1 MQKER
6 CRFRISGA
14 LLTKKKSFE
23 QLLLNKRTGENSGWM
38 MPFLTKK
45 KSLCSLPVIR
55 KLDLAIVS
63 FVMQMD
69 YLDHCP
75 TLDNNNIAPSYSGAG
90 VLKGFLLKNNPLDLS
105 SISIAHMLMLLP
117 SSCVR

>member
-1 MQKER
+1 
-6 CRFRISGA
+6 
-14 LLTKKKSFE
+14 
-23 QLLLNKRTGENSGWM
+23 M

-45 KSLCSLPVIR
+45 KSSCSLFKILIFLLKHLENIGTSNS

-63 FVMQMD
+63 FLMQMD